1 MKRWVAVFMLLA
13 VLSAGCLAGCG
24 KDANDADAGEK
35 PQTGAGSLMIEDVYL
50 YENFP
55 TARIYVQFGNPQY
68 GGEVRYTYDTDLFT
82 IENGVAVLEKAP
94 DREKRVTVYAE
105 TEDAEAFFEVI
116 CGGIFEAGLSYTAEK
131 LENDLHD
138 SYRSGGL
145 IFAGDS
151 FFSASYWNGFSAQFE
166 GKAAYAAGIS
176 ASTAEQW
183 RLFARRVLYPFRPA
197 AVALHVGTNDLA
209 GTAGVSGTVGNLCAL
224 FDELLYNLPETQFYW
239 FTIEPR
245 AGVSSADIQQV
256 NGAVAEYAEKHAGLI
271 VLDSYTLFADGDG
284 SQKEGMFADGVHPS
298 AEGYKVFPRLLAE
311 AGVRIPDR

>member
-82 IENGVAVLEKAP
+82 IENGVAVLEKTP

-116 CGGIFEAGLSYTAEK
+116 CGGIFEAGLSYAAEK

-166 GKAAYAAGIS
+166 GKSAYAAGIS

-183 RLFARRVLYPFRPA
+183 RLFARRVL
-197 AVALHVGTNDLA
+197 
-209 GTAGVSGTVGNLCAL
+209 
-224 FDELLYNLPETQFYW
+224 
-239 FTIEPR
+239 
-245 AGVSSADIQQV
+245 
-256 NGAVAEYAEKHAGLI
+256 
-271 VLDSYTLFADGDG
+271 
-284 SQKEGMFADGVHPS
+284 
-298 AEGYKVFPRLLAE
+298 
-311 AGVRIPDR
+311 